1 VQVALILVLALLL
14 GATHVRLPAL
24 TELRVDL
31 EPQEVVAIQQMQQTR
46 QQETAPPPPRP
57 APPIEV
63 SNDVVLEEQE
73 VNFDA
78 SLDLTE
84 ELAVTG
90 PPPAPE
96 PPAPA
101 EEERVEEI
109 FVVVE
114 EAPTLIGGM
123 AGLHANVRYPET
135 ARRAGVQGRV
145 IVQFVVDEDGRV
157 VDPVVLA
164 GRHPLLDKEALRV
177 IQEARFTPGRQRGT
191 PVKVRMSIPI
201 TFVLQDR

>member
-1 VQVALILVLALLL
+1 M
-14 GATHVRLPAL
+14 TD
-24 TELRVDL
+24 LRVDL
-31 EPQEVVAIQQMQQTR
+31 EAQEVVAIQQVQQTR

-63 SNDVVLEEQE
+63 SDDVVLEDQE
-73 VNFDA
+73 INFDA

-90 PPPAPE
+90 PPPPPE
-96 PPAPA
+96 PPTPP
-101 EEERVEEI
+101 EEERTEEI

-114 EAPTLIGGM
+114 EAPALIGGL

-145 IVQFVVDEDGRV
+145 IVQFVVDEEGRV
-157 VDPVVLA
+157 VDPVILA

-177 IQEARFTPGRQRGT
+177 IREVRFTPGRQRGT

-201 TFVLQDR
+201 TFVLEDR